1 MPFDLSELRLQP
13 LGELVDAARDVG
25 IDNANNLRRQD
36 LLFEVARNRVA
47 RAGAGIAEGILEI
60 LADGFGFLRW
70 GDCNFAPGPDDV
82 YVSPSQIRRF
92 NLRTGDSVRGQV
104 RSPKEGERYFA
115 LIKIEAVNGA
125 APDDERG
132 KVHVDNLRPIHAS
145 RTIPLAGVG
154 AGDTARLIAAYAPI
168 GFGHRVRLRAVA
180 HLERLPLLLEIGAA
194 IRGGDPASNVFLVL
208 LDARPEL
215 VTEATAAG
223 AAAGIQ
229 VVAATFDESPARQ
242 TQVADM
248 MVERARRL
256 VEQGRDVV
264 VMLDSLTALARA
276 HHASAAPGGRELMG
290 VIDVGAL
297 QRVRR
302 FFGAGRALEG
312 GGTLTLICAVLETAG
327 DTFDVV
333 LDRELRGISNVDLVL
348 DADLA
353 ATPGDTCL
361 DLGRSTC
368 REPALLLEEGAL
380 AALLARRAGLGER
393 PDAELHAAIAS
404 LARAAGPLDS
414 APAVGKKGYSAE
426 HGSRSNH

>member
-47 RAGAGIAEGILEI
+47 RAGAGTAEGILEI

-92 NLRTGDSVRGQV
+92 NLRTGDSVRGQI

-115 LIKIEAVNGA
+115 LIKIEAVNGT

-132 KVHVDNLRPIHAS
+132 KVHVDNLRPVHAT
-145 RTIPLAGVG
+145 RAIPLGGQVAGPL
-154 AGDTARLIAAYAPI
+154 ARLIDAYAPI
-168 GFGHRVRLRAVA
+168 GFGHRVRVRAVA
-180 HLERLPLLLEIGAA
+180 QLERLPMLLELGAA
-194 IRGGDPASNVFLVL
+194 VRAGDPAAHVFLVL
-208 LDARPEL
+208 LDARPEV
-215 VTEATAAG
+215 VTEASAAG
-223 AAAGIQ
+223 TAAGIQ

-264 VMLDSLTALARA
+264 VIVDSLTALARS
-276 HHASAAPGGRELMG
+276 HHASATPGGRELMG
-290 VIDVGAL
+290 VIDVAAL

-312 GGTLTLICAVLETAG
+312 GGTLTLIGVVTETVG
-327 DTFDVV
+327 DTFDQV

-348 DADLA
+348 DAELA
-353 ATPGDTCL
+353 ATPGDTCI
-361 DLGRSTC
+361 DLGRSSC
-368 REPALLLEEGAL
+368 REPALLLEEVPL
-380 AALLARRAGLGER
+380 AALLARRSGLGER
-393 PDAELHAAIAS
+393 PDADLGAALAS
-404 LARAAGPLDS
+404 LAGSAGPLDS
-414 APAVGKKGYSAE
+414 AAPVGKKGYSAE

>member
-36 LLFEVARNRVA
+36 LLFEVARHRVA
-47 RAGAGIAEGILEI
+47 RAGAGTAEGILEI

-132 KVHVDNLRPIHAS
+132 KVHVDNLRAVHAS
-145 RTIPLAGVG
+145 RAIALAGPG
-154 AGDTARLIAAYAPI
+154 AGPSARLIAAYAPV
-168 GFGHRVRLRAVA
+168 GFGHRVRLRAVGQI
-180 HLERLPLLLEIGAA
+180 ERLPLLLEISAA
-194 IRGGDPASNVFLVL
+194 IRAGDPAVHVFLVL
-208 LDARPEL
+208 LDARPE
-215 VTEATAAG
+215 VVSEASAAG
-223 AAAGIQ
+223 ADAGVQ

-264 VMLDSLTALARA
+264 VIVDSLSALARA
-276 HHASAAPGGRELMG
+276 HHASATPGGRELMG
-290 VIDVGAL
+290 VIDVAAL

-312 GGTLTLICAVLETAG
+312 GGTLTLIGVVTETLG
-327 DTFDVV
+327 DTFDQV
-333 LDRELRGISNVDLVL
+333 LDRELRGISNVDLVV
-348 DADLA
+348 DAELA
-353 ATPGDTCL
+353 ATPGDTCV
-361 DLGRSTC
+361 DLGRSSC
-368 REPALLLEEGAL
+368 REPGLLLDEVTL
-380 AALLARRAGLGER
+380 AALLARRSALGDR
-393 PDAELHAAIAS
+393 PDADLLAAIGS
-404 LARAAGPLDS
+404 LAATAGPLDS
-414 APAVGKKGYSAE
+414 ASPVGKKGYSAE